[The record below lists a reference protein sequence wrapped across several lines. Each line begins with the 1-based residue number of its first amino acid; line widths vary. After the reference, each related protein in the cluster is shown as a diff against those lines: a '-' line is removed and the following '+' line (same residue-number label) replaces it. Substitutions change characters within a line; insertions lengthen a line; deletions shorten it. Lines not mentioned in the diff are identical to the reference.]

1 MTLRILEPTDAIQ
14 IETVAVKVYS
24 LPGIGKST
32 LGYTAEEPLTLDFDH
47 GAHRA
52 KGRKRT
58 VSISQWSEVDELL
71 REKRLLAD
79 HKTLIMDTAGRCL
92 DLCSLAI
99 MDENAKMGTPSSG
112 LSQKGWS
119 LLKYRFASLANTL
132 RGMGKDVVFLA
143 HAKEEKDGDSRVMRP
158 DLQGGSYAEVSK
170 QADLIGYLYMSGRS
184 RTIDFNPTEG
194 WVGKNPV
201 GWGPRSVPDVAENP
215 RFLADLIREAKEAM
229 SSLSEESSKLAVRV
243 DEWRTAIDGIEDG
256 EGLMRAADSIK
267 DEPAILKSQ
276 VKALF
281 KARAEALGLKYD
293 SATKTYI
300 KREAA

>member
-1 MTLRILEPTDAIQ
+1 VTLRIIEGTEP
-14 IETVAVKVYS
+14 IEISTVAVKVYS

-58 VSISQWSEVDELL
+58 VSISSWSEVDELL
-71 REKRLLAD
+71 RERRLLAD
-79 HKTLIMDTAGRCL
+79 HKTFVVDTAGRCL

-112 LSQKGWS
+112 LSQKGWG

-170 QADLIGYLYMSGRS
+170 IADLIGYLYMSGRQ
-184 RTIDFNPTEG
+184 RFIDFNPTDG

-201 GWGPRSVPDVAENP
+201 GWPARSVPDVAENP
-215 RFLADLIREAKEAM
+215 RFLADLIAEAKTAM
-229 SSLSEESSKLAVRV
+229 SSLSEESSKLAAKV
-243 DEWRTAIDGIEDG
+243 DEWRSAIEGIEDG
-256 EGLMRAADSIK
+256 DGLLRAAETIK
-267 DEPAILKSQ
+267 GEPTIVRAQ

-293 SATKTYI
+293 ATTKVYV
-300 KREAA
+300 KAA